1 MKCKENRKE
10 KPVVP
15 VADGKQKKDNEEM

>member
-15 VADGKQKKDNEEM
+15 VADGKQKKDNEEV